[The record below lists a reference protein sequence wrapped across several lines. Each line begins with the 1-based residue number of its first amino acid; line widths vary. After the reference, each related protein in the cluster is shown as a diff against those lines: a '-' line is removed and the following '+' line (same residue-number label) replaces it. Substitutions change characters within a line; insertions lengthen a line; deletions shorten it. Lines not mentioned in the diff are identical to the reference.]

1 MRAADLWWLHP
12 GRIVCLALLPI
23 YLSFLSFDFTR
34 VVKNVYVPSGL
45 YWWGLALLVC
55 LFVGIQWALVHAER
69 RIQVAPPLFSRGV
82 MMLLLGG
89 ALMAYAIWFGPL
101 LARPQALMEL
111 VAGGRRA
118 EVRDTVSTMP
128 GVTTLTQFGV
138 AFAIAYGL
146 KCSAGVQRVSFIEHA
161 GFVVLLLLTLFR
173 AFAWAERL
181 ATIEYL
187 VCFGVAR
194 MAFLPIVQPS
204 YRRAAQVLP
213 AAAALA
219 MYGAFTATEYFRS
232 WDYYVNEYDSIW
244 AFTLDRLVTYYATA
258 TNNGIGEL
266 VETRAWPYYNGAF
279 AFQSI
284 WIMPGL
290 GAVLQAAFGDPR
302 VLGKDFLEIFA
313 RPEFNSPTAFFRVVM
328 DFGYAGSALFFLL
341 LGWLL
346 GQAYAGFRCGRLFG
360 LLMFPVFVL
369 YLSEALRFSYFAE
382 SRCAP
387 LLLGLGILA
396 LDVRRQR
403 WLAPGAWSRRE
414 SPAQRP

>member
-23 YLSFLSFDFTR
+23 YLSFLTFDFTR

-45 YWWGLALLVC
+45 YWWGLALLACTVA
-55 LFVGIQWALVHAER
+55 GIQWALAHAER
-69 RIQVAPPLFSRGV
+69 RSRVAPPLFSRGV
-82 MMLLLGG
+82 MLLLLGF

-101 LARPQALMEL
+101 LARPQALMDI
-111 VAGGRRA
+111 VGGQRA
-118 EVRDTVSTMP
+118 EVRHSISTTP

-146 KCSAGVQRVSFIEHA
+146 KCSAGVQQVSRIEHA

-181 ATIEYL
+181 AAIEYL

-194 MAFLPIVQPS
+194 MAFLPIVQPA

-219 MYGAFTATEYFRS
+219 LYGVFTASEYFRS
-232 WDYYVNEYDSIW
+232 WEHYVNQYDSIW

-258 TNNGIGEL
+258 TNNGIGVL
-266 VETRAWPYYNGAF
+266 VETHDWPYYNGAF
-279 AFQSI
+279 AFKSV

-290 GAVLQAAFGDPR
+290 GAALDAAFGNPR
-302 VLGKDFLEIFA
+302 GIENDFLDIFA
-313 RPEFNSPTAFFRVVM
+313 RPEFNSPTAYFRVVM

-341 LGWLL
+341 FGWLI
-346 GQAYAGFRCGRLFG
+346 GQAYAAFRCGRLFG
-360 LLMFPVFVL
+360 LLLFPVFVL
-369 YLSEALRFSYFAE
+369 FLSESLRYSYFAE
-382 SRCAP
+382 TRCVP
-387 LLLGLGILA
+387 LLLGLGILL

-403 WLAPGAWSRRE
+403 WLTLKAWSRRD
-414 SPAQRP
+414 SPALRP